1 MAVQLQ
7 KIPAPKKIKCALAS
21 AMEATTGSSRTQQKM
36 SFCGQGSIRLSSNNL
51 SNLSVVSLE
60 REAQESLQQAAKE
73 DDAVI
78 KWGVPVEKKIKE
90 ARSDD
95 ADAAVD
101 VTVDVWN
108 PWPWIVVFDK
118 IGSIMVLLTIP
129 GKRRL
134 KSLLRS

>member
-7 KIPAPKKIKCALAS
+7 KIAAPKKIKCALAS

-60 REAQESLQQAAKE
+60 REAQEALQQAAKE
-73 DDAVI
+73 DDAII
-78 KWGVPVEKKIKE
+78 KWKIKE
-90 ARSDD
+90 ALSDD

-108 PWPWIVVFDK
+108 PWPWTYVLDK
-118 IGSIMVLLTIP
+118 IGSTMVRLKIP
-129 GKRRL
+129 GKRVS